1 MAEVSST
8 FMLRLW
14 TNDEPRVGHP
24 THGRGRIDH
33 LQSGERLYFDHL
45 EDALSFIRY
54 HFGAYDTIQPAAPVC
69 SRCKQQV
76 QKIDNLTKEDFA

>member
-14 TNDEPRVGHP
+14 TNDAPQVGQP
-24 THGRGRIDH
+24 PHGRGRIDH

-45 EDALSFIRY
+45 ESALSFIRH
-54 HFGAYDTIQPAAPVC
+54 HFGAYDTLQPAAPVC
-69 SRCKQQV
+69 SRCKQQI
-76 QKIDNLTKEDFA
+76 QKMDTSMKEDCT